1 MDYAENDCK
10 RTVPLQSPQKFP
22 YHDAFSVNIS
32 GVL

>member
-1 MDYAENDCK
+1 MDYAEKDCK
-10 RTVPLQSPQKFP
+10 TVPLQSPQKFP